1 MKIQERFHIFF
12 ILFLGIVILSL
23 PANAQQAT
31 SSKAAADTTVRYPVT
46 KTIPENYEDIG
57 NEGAVDLRT
66 PSNIKSEIEY
76 ALGNSVK
83 NEVNKELENIITEI
97 TNAYSLAISNAKN
110 EIWMDIKSPAS
121 RNLHTGNALLRP
133 AKSKQPF

>member
-31 SSKAAADTTVRYPVT
+31 ASKAAADTTVRYPVT

-76 ALGNSVK
+76 DPVTNRYIVRTRVG
-83 NEVNKELENIITEI
+83 ETEI
-97 TNAYSLAISNAKN
+97 ATPFSLTA
-110 EIWMDIKSPAS
+110 EEY
-121 RNLHTGNALLRP
+121 G
-133 AKSKQPF
+133 